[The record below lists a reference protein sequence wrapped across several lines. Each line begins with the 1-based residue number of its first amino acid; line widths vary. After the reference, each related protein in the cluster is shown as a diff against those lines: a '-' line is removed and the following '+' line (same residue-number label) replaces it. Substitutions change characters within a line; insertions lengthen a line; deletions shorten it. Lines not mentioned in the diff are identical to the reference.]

1 MAITMKVV
9 VRGELPNPD
18 AIRAGLAQGVETWL
32 GQVLVGAKALAPKRT
47 GKLAR
52 EMRVVMGRTGRKGQ
66 GKNIRGRIVQP
77 FYGAIVEAGAVPH
90 DILAK
95 SGKLLHFVVGG
106 KTIFTRK
113 VHHPGFAAKP
123 FLRPSA
129 ERRLPDLKTTL
140 EDILRP
146 IVDPPAASQVAGP
159 A

>member
-1 MAITMKVV
+1 MAITMKIV
-9 VRGELPNPD
+9 VRGDLPNPD
-18 AIRAGLAQGVETWL
+18 AIRAGLAQGVQTWL
-32 GQVLVGAKALAPKRT
+32 EQVREGAQALAPKRT

-66 GKNIRGRIVQP
+66 GKNIRGRITMP
-77 FYGAIVEAGAVPH
+77 FYGPILEVGAVPH
-90 DILAK
+90 EIVAK
-95 SGKLLHFVVGG
+95 PGKLLRFTVGD

-129 ERRLPDLKTTL
+129 EQRLPDLKTTI

-146 IVDPPAASQVAGP
+146 IVDPPVAAP
-159 A
+159 ATPA

>member
-1 MAITMKVV
+1 MAITMKVI

-18 AIRAGLAQGVETWL
+18 AIRAGLAQGVQTWL
-32 GQVLVGAKALAPKRT
+32 GQVLVGAQALVPKRT

-66 GKNIRGRIVQP
+66 GKNIRGRIVMP
-77 FYGAIVEAGAVPH
+77 FYGPILEVGAVPH
-90 DILAK
+90 DIVAK
-95 SGKLLHFVVGG
+95 PGKLLHFMGREG

-129 ERRLPDLKTTL
+129 ERHLPDLKTTL

-146 IVDPPAASQVAGP
+146 IVDPPATAQSGP